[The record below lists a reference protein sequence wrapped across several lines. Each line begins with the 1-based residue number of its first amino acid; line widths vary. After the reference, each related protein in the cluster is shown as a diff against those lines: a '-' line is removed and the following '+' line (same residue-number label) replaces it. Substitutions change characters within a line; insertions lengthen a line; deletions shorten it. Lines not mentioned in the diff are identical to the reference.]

1 MYDQQDEETAKQAR
15 VLAQEI
21 DDAVQKFAILHHPFK
36 GDVYAF
42 EVDGFGSA
50 YFMDDAN
57 IPSLLSFPYLG
68 YTSKNDPVYQATRQ
82 FILSEYNPYF
92 FKVRVLKACQRIG

>member
-1 MYDQQDEETAKQAR
+1 MTAYQAR
-15 VLAQEI
+15 LLAQEI
-21 DDAVQKFAILHHPFK
+21 DDAVKKFAVLNHPFS
-36 GDVYAF
+36 GDIYAF

-57 IPSLLSFPYLG
+57 IPSLLSLPYLG
-68 YTSKNDPVYQATRQ
+68 YVPKDDPLYQATRK

-92 FKVRVLKACQRIG
+92 FKVFSYTLFNSLGRGW

>member
-1 MYDQQDEETAKQAR
+1 MTARAAR
-15 VLAQEI
+15 MLAQEI
-21 DDAVQKFAILHHPFK
+21 DDAVQNYAVLSHPFNGK
-36 GDVYAF
+36 IYAF

-57 IPSLLSFPYLG
+57 IPSLLSLPYLG
-68 YTSKNDPVYQATRQ
+68 YVPKNDPLYQATRK

-92 FKVRVLKACQRIG
+92 FKVDLRKDC

>member
-1 MYDQQDEETAKQAR
+1 MTARAAR
-15 VLAQEI
+15 MLAQEI
-21 DDAVQKFAILHHPFK
+21 DDAVQNYAVLSHPFN
-36 GDVYAF
+36 GMIYAF

-57 IPSLLSFPYLG
+57 IPSLLSLPYLG
-68 YTSKNDPVYQATRQ
+68 YVPKNDPLYQATRK

-92 FKVRVLKACQRIG
+92 FKVDLRKDC